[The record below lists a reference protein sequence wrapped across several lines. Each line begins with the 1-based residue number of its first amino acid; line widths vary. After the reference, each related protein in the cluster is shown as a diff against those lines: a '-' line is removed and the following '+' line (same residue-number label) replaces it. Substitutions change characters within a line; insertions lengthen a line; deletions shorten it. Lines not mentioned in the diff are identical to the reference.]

1 VDALRRNAEGSMAT
15 KDETGPGSGTVARDE
30 DEPFAHDLRA
40 VLGSIG
46 EAVYDWDI
54 ASDRIAWS
62 GQAASVLGTGGVE
75 PIASGRA
82 FARLVRPDDGVS
94 RYDTVMR
101 TQDRDVGHGVA
112 FQTRYVVT
120 PPGGTPVCVEDTGR
134 WFAGTDGRPAKVHGV
149 VRVLPGV
156 TSTGA
161 TAADPHQDWLTG
173 AMTRAQ
179 LTEML
184 SDELARARRAHGSLA
199 LVMVGIEGLAAI
211 NEAYGF
217 DVADE
222 AIASVARRLRTVM
235 RRGDAMARFSG
246 NKLAIVL
253 LGCSEE
259 QLPVAAQRFVT
270 SVQSTPLTTS
280 KGVVNASIRLGGVLL
295 PRFGQTA
302 ADAMA
307 NGEEALADAKASPTA
322 QVVLFAPD
330 RRKVERRMSNRRLT
344 DEVVSALN
352 DRRVCIVQQAVVDA
366 KTRDVAFREA
376 LMRIRAVDG
385 TVLPASFVVPM
396 VEKLGFMPML
406 DQRVLELAANAL
418 EEDPGLTLSV
428 NVSQASVSHPEWISA
443 LTAFAAPRPSLAR
456 RLIVELTET
465 CFVHDIDTTRLRI
478 AQIKDLGV
486 RVAIDDFG
494 SGHTSFR
501 HLRDLH
507 VDIIK
512 IDGAFVQNIVRSNDD
527 RFFVRTLLELARHLD
542 VLVVAEW
549 VQDEAAA
556 RILADWGVDFLQGEL
571 FDMPELAQQEPAAP
585 LPATGTD

>member
-1 VDALRRNAEGSMAT
+1 MAT
-15 KDETGPGSGTVARDE
+15 KHEAADGPDSAARDG

-62 GQAASVLGTGGVE
+62 GQAATVLSVGSLD
-75 PIASGRA
+75 PISSGRA
-82 FARLVRPDDGVS
+82 YARLIKPDDGVS
-94 RYDTVMR
+94 RYDSVMR
-101 TQDRDVGHGVA
+101 AKERDVGHGVV
-112 FQTRYVVT
+112 FQTRYVLT
-120 PPGGTPVCVEDTGR
+120 PPGGTPTCVEDTGR

-156 TSTGA
+156 ASAGA
-161 TAADPHQDWLTG
+161 TGSDPHQDWLTG

-184 SDELARARRAHGSLA
+184 SDELARARRSHGSLA

-211 NEAYGF
+211 NDAYGF

-222 AIASVARRLRTVM
+222 AIASVAQRLRTVM

-253 LGCSEE
+253 LGCSED

-302 ADAMA
+302 ADAMSHA
-307 NGEEALADAKASPTA
+307 EESLADAKASPTL
-322 QVVLFAPD
+322 QIVLFTPD

-344 DEVVSALN
+344 DEVISALN

-366 KTRDVAFREA
+366 RTRNVAFREA
-376 LMRIRAVDG
+376 LMRIRAQDG
-385 TVLPASFVVPM
+385 TVLPAAFVVPM

-406 DQRVLELAANAL
+406 DQRVLELAATAL
-418 EEDPGLTLSV
+418 EEDPDLTLSV

-465 CFVHDIDTTRLRI
+465 CFVHDIETTRMRI

-501 HLRDLH
+501 HLRNLN

-527 RFFVRTLLELARHLD
+527 RFFVRTLLELARHLG

-549 VQDEAAA
+549 VRDEASA

-571 FDMPELAQQEPAAP
+571 FDMPELGAEPAL
-585 LPATGTD
+585 LPATGTED

>member
-1 VDALRRNAEGSMAT
+1 MAT
-15 KDETGPGSGTVARDE
+15 NDAATDGQDPVARGG

-62 GQAASVLGTGGVE
+62 GQAAAVLCTGTLE

-82 FARLVRPDDGVS
+82 YARLVRPDDGVS

-101 TQDRDVGHGVA
+101 GKERDVGHGVA
-112 FQTRYVVT
+112 FQTRYVLL
-120 PPGGTPVCVEDTGR
+120 PPGGQPLCVEDTGR

-149 VRVLPGV
+149 VRVLQGV
-156 TSTGA
+156 A
-161 TAADPHQDWLTG
+161 TAGGTGSDAHQDWLTG
-173 AMTRAQ
+173 AMTRSQ

-184 SDELARARRAHGSLA
+184 SDELARARRAHTSLA
-199 LVMVGIEGLAAI
+199 LVLVGIEGLAAI

-222 AIASVARRLRTVM
+222 AIASVAQRLRGVM

-253 LGCSEE
+253 LGCSED
-259 QLPVAAQRFVT
+259 QLPIAADRFVK
-270 SVQSTPLTTS
+270 SVQATPLTTS

-302 ADAMA
+302 ADAMTHA
-307 NGEEALADAKASPTA
+307 EEALSDAKASPTL
-322 QVVLFAPD
+322 QIVLFTPD

-352 DRRVCIVQQAVVDA
+352 ERRVCIVQHAVVDSR
-366 KTRDVAFREA
+366 TRAVAFREA
-376 LMRIRAVDG
+376 LMRIRAQDG
-385 TVLPASFVVPM
+385 TVLPAAFVVPM

-406 DQRVLELAANAL
+406 DQRVLELAATAL
-418 EEDPGLTLSV
+418 EDDPQLTLSV

-443 LTAFAAPRPSLAR
+443 LTAFAAPRPSMAR

-465 CFVHDIDTTRLRI
+465 CFVHDIETTRLRI

-501 HLRDLH
+501 HLRNLN

-527 RFFVRTLLELARHLD
+527 RFFVRTLLELARHLG

-549 VQDEAAA
+549 VQDEASA
-556 RILADWGVDFLQGEL
+556 RMLADWGVDFLQGEL
-571 FDMPELAQQEPAAP
+571 FDMPELAPVVEPQR
-585 LPATGTD
+585 ATGTDA